1 MCWSILVSAVREA
14 EAATAQQ
21 SSRHTGRRLVPRLA
35 RAQVNEDPPSTA
47 IHGLRCV
54 FGAAFCSLRA
64 SLHAHSGGAS
74 GPGLV
79 KGQRRRLKALNRL
92 DA

>member
-35 RAQVNEDPPSTA
+35 RAQVNEDPSSAATQA
-47 IHGLRCV
+47 S
-54 FGAAFCSLRA
+54 AAFPAC
-64 SLHAHSGGAS
+64 HSAPCGPLAARPFGGAVR
-74 GPGLV
+74 PGLA
-79 KGQRRRLKALNRL
+79 KGQRTSFEILK
-92 DA
+92 